1 MAFTGSSKICRSFK
15 KELFEGTH
23 NFSTGSG
30 TVVKMALYTNSQA
43 GNDNL
48 GGTGTDM
55 DFSVQAY
62 SSSASNE
69 VSGGNY
75 TTGGHTAALVAPAAN
90 TSGTSEVGHVTF
102 GDITISDATI
112 TARGGVLYNDTASG
126 DPAIAVID
134 FTENKTST
142 SGTFTI
148 DMPATGVS
156 TSLIRLT

>member
-15 KELFEGTH
+15 KELFEGKH
-23 NFSTGSG
+23 NFLASG
-30 TVVKMALYTNSQA
+30 GNTVKMALYTNSQA

-48 GGTGTDM
+48 GGSGTDM
-55 DFSVQAY
+55 DFSVTAY

-75 TTGGHTAALVAPAAN
+75 TTGGHEASRVDPIAG
-90 TSGTSEVGHVTF
+90 TSTSEVGAVTF
-102 GDITISDATI
+102 GDITISNATI
-112 TARGGVLYNDTASG
+112 TARGGLLYNDTNG
-126 DPAIAVID
+126 DRAIAVID

-148 DMPATGVS
+148 DMPASGVS